1 MCAPSSRN
9 NESGMA
15 LVVAMLVLLVLT
27 LLGVVMMASVVSNRG
42 VAGQSVTMR
51 KALDTADAGVGEAI
65 SHLQQRRR
73 HDRGESAFHRAGLPG
88 QRGQPSGVGPDTTAI
103 PTGQPAGAWLPIRPR
118 TNRATCSRSPT
129 RPMRPAR

>member
-1 MCAPSSRN
+1 MCAASSRN

-65 SHLQQRRR
+65 SHLRNNDAAMNVANPRSTAQVFLA
-73 HDRGESAFHRAGLPG
+73 SAGSLP
-88 QRGQPSGVGPDTTAI
+88 GVGPDTTAI
-103 PTGQPAGAWLPIRPR
+103 PTGQPAGAWLPY
-118 TNRATCSRSPT
+118 TTADKSGDVLT
-129 RPMRPAR
+129 